1 MLLADIAYLHTNM
14 GFIGLRAFPAAI
26 LGGLESIPGA
36 LLGGLLIGLVENLS
50 GAYLDPILGGGPN
63 GAGKTTVF
71 NCISRI
77 CRQDSGQ
84 IHFEEREISPLK
96 PHAIPGIGIGRTFQN
111 IELFAGLTTL
121 ENIVLGRHLR
131 IRSGLF
137 GSLLFTPGAR
147 RAENQTR
154 RAAEEIVDFLELE
167 TVRHQTVGDLP
178 YGIRKKIE
186 IGRALATAPRLLL
199 LDEPA
204 AGMNAEEREE
214 LAFWLRR
221 IKTELHVTLLLVE
234 HDMRFVMQL
243 SDRVCVLDS
252 GRVIAAGI
260 PAEVQENPA
269 VREAYLGRTRRAS

>member
-1 MLLADIAYLHTNM
+1 M
-14 GFIGLRAFPAAI
+14 
-26 LGGLESIPGA
+26 A
-36 LLGGLLIGLVENLS
+36 LLDISGLSVAFDGIQALRDVSFSVREGELFSLV
-50 GAYLDPILGGGPN
+50 GPN
-63 GAGKTTVF
+63 GAGKTTIF

-77 CRQDSGQ
+77 CRQDAGRIFFAGQ
-84 IHFEEREISPLK
+84 EISSLK

-111 IELFAGLTTL
+111 IELFAGLTAL
-121 ENIVLGRHLR
+121 DNILLGRHLR
-131 IRSGLF
+131 IRSGLLA
-137 GSLLFTPGAR
+137 GLLFTPGAR
-147 RAENQTR
+147 RAENSAR

-167 TVRHQTVGDLP
+167 AVRHQVVGDLP

-221 IKTELHVTLLLVE
+221 IRNELRVTLLLVE
-234 HDMRFVMQL
+234 HDMRFVMEL

-252 GRVIAAGI
+252 GRAIAAGM
-260 PAEVQENPA
+260 PADVQEDPA